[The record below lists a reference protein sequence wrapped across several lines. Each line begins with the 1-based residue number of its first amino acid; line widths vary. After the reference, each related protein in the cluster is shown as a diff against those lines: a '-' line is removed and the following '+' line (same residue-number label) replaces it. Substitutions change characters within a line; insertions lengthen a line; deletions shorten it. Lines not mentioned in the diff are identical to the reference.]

1 MYLSRRLLALPLG
14 LAATAAIGFV
24 PGAAATGGPPGPA
37 AAPGEPLS
45 YVVNSA
51 TDPATLD
58 RVEAATAD
66 AGGTV
71 VATYPEIG
79 VTVAHAADADFG
91 DRLRAVPGVRSAG
104 ATRTAPLR
112 SSTAAGPEQGPREG
126 RFRAYEDRGAAGA
139 ASPGAASAGARA
151 RTVPP
156 EPLEADQWSLRVVRA
171 DRAHALATGS
181 PDVTVGVLDNGVDD
195 THPDLAANFSAAQ
208 SADCV
213 DGVADTT
220 PGAWRP
226 DQEGASAGHG
236 TWVAGQIAAPRNGVG
251 VAGVAPD
258 VTVASIRASAPGGG
272 YIYAESAVCALV
284 FAADHGIDI
293 ANMSFSMDPWHFV
306 CADDPDQ
313 RAILDAV
320 SRAGRYATGEGVLQ
334 VAAAGNGS
342 RDLADPAFTD
352 AESPSDGTPAERT
365 VDPAECPVLPH
376 MLPGVLSAASVGSE
390 GLKSDHSD
398 HGLGAIDIAAP
409 GGDDYQIPDTPSKDP
424 YVLSTWPG
432 GTYASGPG
440 TSAATAQVSGV
451 AALLKSTHPYASP
464 AKLSAL
470 LAAQADNPGCPEVY
484 DPDGD
489 GVENAVCEGDDRR
502 NGFYGAGITDALDAV
517 RG

>member
-14 LAATAAIGFV
+14 LAATAAIGLA

-37 AAPGEPLS
+37 AAPGDPLS

-51 TDPATLD
+51 TDAATLD
-58 RVEAATAD
+58 RVESATAD

-91 DRLRAVPGVRSAG
+91 SRLRAVPGVRSAG

-112 SSTAAGPEQGPREG
+112 SAAAPAEG

-139 ASPGAASAGARA
+139 AVAGAGSRVRA
-151 RTVPP
+151 VPP
-156 EPLEADQWSLRVVRA
+156 EPLEAEQWSLRVVRA
-171 DRAHALATGS
+171 DRAHALSTGS
-181 PDVTVGVLDNGVDD
+181 PDVTVGVIDNGVDD
-195 THPDLAANFSAAQ
+195 THPDLAAHFSAGQ

-213 DGVADTT
+213 GGAADTT

-226 DQEGASAGHG
+226 YPEGDFAGHG

-258 VTVASIRASAPGGG
+258 VTIAAIKAAGPGDGFV
-272 YIYAESAVCALV
+272 YAESVVCALV
-284 FAADHGIDI
+284 FAADHGVAI
-293 ANMSFSMDPWHFV
+293 ANSSFSIDPWHLV

-320 SRAGRYATGEGVLQ
+320 SRAQRYATGKGLLQ
-334 VAAAGNGS
+334 IAAAGNGS
-342 RDLADPAFTD
+342 RDLADPEFTD
-352 AESPSDGTPAERT
+352 AESPSDGTPVERT
-365 VDPAECPVLPH
+365 VDPAACPVLPH
-376 MLPGVLSAASVGSE
+376 MLPGVVSAASVGAE
-390 GLKSDHSD
+390 NLKSDHSD
-398 HGLGAIDIAAP
+398 YGLGVIDIAAP
-409 GGDDYQIPDTPSKDP
+409 GGDDYQIPETPSRDP

-432 GTYASGPG
+432 GEYASGPG
-440 TSAATAQVSGV
+440 TSAASAQVSGV
-451 AALLKSTHPYASP
+451 AALLKSAHPGASP
-464 AKLSAL
+464 AKLRAL
-470 LAAQADNPGCPEVY
+470 LAADADNPGCPDRY

-489 GVENAVCEGDDRR
+489 GAENAVCEGDDRR
-502 NGFYGAGITDALDAV
+502 NGFYGAGVADALDAV
-517 RG
+517 RR

>member
-1 MYLSRRLLALPLG
+1 MYLSRRLLALPVG
-14 LAATAAIGFV
+14 LAATAAIGLV
-24 PGAAATGGPPGPA
+24 PGAAATDAAPGA
-37 AAPGEPLS
+37 GAAPGESLS

-79 VTVAHAADADFG
+79 VTVAHAAQADFG
-91 DRLRAVPGVRSAG
+91 SRLRAVPGVRSAG

-112 SSTAAGPEQGPREG
+112 STAQAAQEG
-126 RFRAYEDRGAAGA
+126 RFRRYEDRGATGAAPAGA
-139 ASPGAASAGARA
+139 GAGAV
-151 RTVPP
+151 TP
-156 EPLEADQWSLRVVRA
+156 EPLEADQWSLRVLRA

-181 PDVTVGVLDNGVDD
+181 PDVTVGVIDNGVDD

-213 DGVADTT
+213 GGAADTS

-226 DQEGASAGHG
+226 YPEGGVSGHG
-236 TWVAGQIAAPRNGVG
+236 TWVAGQIAAPRNGAG
-251 VAGVAPD
+251 IAGVAPD
-258 VTVASIRASAPGGG
+258 VTVAAIKAAGPGDGFV
-272 YIYAESAVCALV
+272 YAESVVCALV
-284 FAADHGIDI
+284 FAADHGVSV
-293 ANMSFSMDPWHFV
+293 ANSSFSIDPWHFV
-306 CADDPDQ
+306 CSDDPDQ

-320 SRAGRYATGEGVLQ
+320 SRAQRYAAGKDLLHI
-334 VAAAGNGS
+334 AAAGNGG
-342 RDLADPAFTD
+342 RDLADPSFTD
-352 AESPSDGTPAERT
+352 AESPTDGTPAERT
-365 VDPAECPVLPH
+365 VDPAACPVLPH

-390 GLKSDHSD
+390 TLKSDHSD
-398 HGLGAIDIAAP
+398 YGLGVIDIAAP
-409 GGDDYQIPDTPSKDP
+409 GGDDYQIPDTPSQDP

-451 AALLKSTHPYASP
+451 AALLKSVHPHASP
-464 AKLSAL
+464 AELSAL
-470 LAAQADNPGCPEVY
+470 LAGQADNPGCPEVY

-489 GVENAVCEGDDRR
+489 GVENAVCEGDDSR
-502 NGFYGAGITDALDAV
+502 NGFYGAGVADALDAV
-517 RG
+517 RS